1 MQITCKIH
9 VNNDRLLMNQQF
21 KLLKIAVTSK
31 WKEIKVVVDQPD
43 HALLSEGSANSC
55 HGMPCTCFT
64 NAWAMLLPG
73 SQGPMRLRLACQGKE
88 SGARG
93 PLAERCSPSPAAF

>member
-43 HALLSEGSANSC
+43 HALLSEGSS
-55 HGMPCTCFT
+55 
-64 NAWAMLLPG
+64 
-73 SQGPMRLRLACQGKE
+73 
-88 SGARG
+88 
-93 PLAERCSPSPAAF
+93 